1 MKGQK
6 MSKKKVK
13 EYSPEFKFK
22 IVKEL
27 LRQEKTQT
35 EISQREGIP
44 TCTLRAWLNQFL
56 ENGEAI
62 FAGRQQ
68 DKILKD
74 EIKTKEREIEEL
86 HKTVGQ
92 LTVTVNWIKKKY
104 RENGLQFPQE
114 YDR

>member
-1 MKGQK
+1 
-6 MSKKKVK
+6 MSKKKAK

-35 EISQREGIP
+35 EISQQHGMP
-44 TCTLRAWLNQFL
+44 PCTLRAWLNQFL
-56 ENGEAI
+56 ENGESV
-62 FAGRQQ
+62 FTGRQQ
-68 DKILKD
+68 DKTLKD
-74 EIKTKEREIEEL
+74 EIKSKEKEIEEL

-92 LTVTVNWIKKKY
+92 LTVTVNWMKKKSKQA
-104 RENGLQFPQE
+104 GLPLSEE